1 MKPERELRLA
11 ALLPS
16 QSALMPGAERGSRPV
31 LAREVDAS
39 VTIIKDLGKVVLEQE
54 QHRNALRE
62 KEAVQTIE
70 QDTEAEPKEH
80 QPPTAEAGPAQ
91 DSSKDSSSDSSKD
104 DI

>member
-31 LAREVDAS
+31 LAREVDVS

-54 QHRNALRE
+54 DHDGTTLKA
-62 KEAVQTIE
+62 AVRFILTTVQR
-70 QDTEAEPKEH
+70 
-80 QPPTAEAGPAQ
+80 TACRPSP
-91 DSSKDSSSDSSKD
+91 D
-104 DI
+104 